1 MQEEIKIADV
11 SDLMKNLKGTDRM
24 VLPYVAGATIHNVAS
39 KLKENAQINMINHIH
54 KAKIEFKCTQL
65 LQSLRIPVRHA
76 VSTTSD
82 SDSLLEII

>member
-24 VLPYVAGATIHNVAS
+24 VLPYVAS

-76 VSTTSD
+76 VSATSD